1 MKGSL
6 LSRGLA
12 LSLIML
18 VLGPL
23 TFGTSPT
30 PPPYHEYIVNGVVT
44 RPSGGSKEN
53 FVVTLVGK
61 FSTSGIDTSIE
72 LLAGFAYP
80 GTGMRAAT
88 DTSGGFSLDVQSPLP
103 ADSLSLKASAV
114 DQVPLLGEFF
124 PVPAATETVM
134 GDDPGTSSGCGGCN
148 SVEPL
153 SATVRGYR
161 YVIPQQIIVI
171 PY

>member
-1 MKGSL
+1 VKGLL

-72 LLAGFAYP
+72 LLEGFAYP
-80 GTGMRAAT
+80 GTRLRAAT

-103 ADSLSLKASAV
+103 ADSLALKVSAV
-114 DQVPLLGEFF
+114 DQAPLMGDYF
-124 PVPAATETVM
+124 PIPAAVETIM
-134 GDDPGTSSGCGGCN
+134 GDEPGTSSSCGSCN

-153 SATVRGYR
+153 PATVRGYR
-161 YVIPQQIIVI
+161 YVISQQTIVI

>member
-1 MKGSL
+1 MKGLL

-12 LSLIML
+12 LSLTIL

-23 TFGTSPT
+23 TFGTSPV
-30 PPPYHEYIVNGVVT
+30 PPPYHEYVVMGAVS

-53 FVVTLVGK
+53 FVVSLVGK

-72 LLAGFAYP
+72 LLEGFAYP
-80 GTGMRAAT
+80 GTGLRAAT
-88 DTSGGFSLDVQSPLP
+88 DTSGGFSLDVQSSLP
-103 ADSLSLKASAV
+103 ADSLAFKVSAV
-114 DQVPLLGEFF
+114 DQVPHMGDFF
-124 PVPAATETVM
+124 PVPAAVETIL
-134 GDDPGTSSGCGGCN
+134 GDDPGTSSSCGGCN

-153 SATVRGYR
+153 PATVRGYR
-161 YVIPQQIIVI
+161 YVISQQTIVI

>member
-1 MKGSL
+1 MKGPL
-6 LSRGLA
+6 FVRGLA
-12 LSLIML
+12 LSVVLL

-23 TFGTSPT
+23 TFGTEPM
-30 PPPYHEYIVNGVVT
+30 PPPYHQYVVMGQIM
-44 RPSGGSKEN
+44 RPSGGPKEN

-61 FSTSGIDTSIE
+61 FSTSVIDTSIE
-72 LLAGFAYP
+72 LLEGFASP
-80 GTGMRAAT
+80 GTGLRAAT
-88 DTSGGFSLDVQSPLP
+88 DTSGEFSLDVQSPLP
-103 ADSLSLKASAV
+103 ADSLALKVSAV

-124 PVPAATETVM
+124 PVPAAAETIM

-161 YVIPQQIIVI
+161 YVIPQQTIVI